1 MRTAGW
7 LMIAGLMF
15 APPLAAQEMGGPV
28 ASESDCATPAAR
40 IAKDFDAGAFASCEA
55 DSETGFTLTIVR
67 EDANVTNPSPW
78 YAFRVDPARPGEI
91 TVTLEYEGAGHRYWP
106 KTSSDGVS
114 WARLPESAV
123 AIIGGRNDR
132 SARLTLQLSDA
143 PVFIAAQ
150 EILTPPAYAA
160 WLGQLGAQPHATRNL
175 LGRSAQGREI
185 EMLRIAA
192 PGATP
197 RETVVLVGRQHPPEV
212 SGALA
217 MMAFVDTIMGNSELA
232 SAYRARF
239 ETLVVPLLNPDG
251 VVEGHWRHGTGG
263 VDLNRDWGPFTQPET
278 TLMRDLLAE
287 VAADPDRKLRALI
300 DFHSTGEDVFYTIP
314 DELPTDPELFT
325 RRWLD
330 FYQQRMPGY
339 VVNRDARHDVGRPIS
354 KAYAYDTFGIPG
366 VTFEIGD
373 ETDRALIADI
383 GREAAYAMMLEL
395 LRTPPS
401 VIAPL
406 EMHGND

>member
-143 PVFIAAQ
+143 PVFVAAQ
-150 EILTPPAYAA
+150 EILAPPAYAA

-192 PGATP
+192 PGAAP

-212 SGALA
+212 TGAFA
-217 MMAFVDTIMGNSELA
+217 MMAFVDTIMGDSELA

-278 TLMRDLLAE
+278 ALMRDLLAE
-287 VAADPDRKLRALI
+287 VAEDPDRKLRVLI

-314 DELPTDPELFT
+314 DELPTDPEMFT

-383 GREAAYAMMLEL
+383 GREAAYAMMMEMLKS
-395 LRTPPS
+395 PPP